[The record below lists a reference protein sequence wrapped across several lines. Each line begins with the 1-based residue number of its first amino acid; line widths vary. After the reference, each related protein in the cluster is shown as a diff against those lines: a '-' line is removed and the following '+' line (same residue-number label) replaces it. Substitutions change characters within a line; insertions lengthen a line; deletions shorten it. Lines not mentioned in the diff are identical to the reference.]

1 MHLSKEELELLIN
14 ESVCGR
20 YIQCRFGPSFVALND
35 APENE
40 WAKQRINEVRVAATG
55 GAVAHVN
62 QLAQPAICPHCQTDT
77 SCSYRRALRR
87 GPFVHIAVE
96 RANSRRVRNSVG

>member
-62 QLAQPAICPHCQTDT
+62 QLAQPAICPHCQNGYKLFLSEGVAT
-77 SCSYRRALRR
+77 RAVCPHC
-87 GPFVHIAVE
+87 GETGEQQAG
-96 RANSRRVRNSVG
+96 AQ